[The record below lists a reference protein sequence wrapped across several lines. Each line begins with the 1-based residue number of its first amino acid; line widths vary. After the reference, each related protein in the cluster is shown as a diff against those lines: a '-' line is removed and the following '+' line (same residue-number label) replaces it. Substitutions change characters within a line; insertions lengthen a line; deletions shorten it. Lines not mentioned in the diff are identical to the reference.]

1 MECLSAPP
9 LLLCEWGS
17 WLSAHVRF
25 YELSCTSPAL
35 WHLYS
40 STPTGMAAPAG
51 GGGLCIYDNSADIGT
66 TLFRVKLDYFPVS
79 DRSQRGCLHSS
90 PKPKRKKCHARL
102 PSSRSL
108 PPSRVAQRRP
118 RLRQSRRRRRARPRR
133 STRALHRTWRR
144 PGIRA
149 LPLRRAGKIWS
160 LQVSARN
167 KSPHDNAHAA
177 PKFRG
182 SNRCAPALP
191 ATGTEESQIC
201 K

>member
-1 MECLSAPP
+1 MLSPNNCLAQITVPT
-9 LLLCEWGS
+9 
-17 WLSAHVRF
+17 R
-25 YELSCTSPAL
+25 ELRYR
-35 WHLYS
+35 WV
-40 STPTGMAAPAG
+40 G
-51 GGGLCIYDNSADIGT
+51 GKRVCDGLCIYTITQQTLWYHPLRGLNSHSDPS
-66 TLFRVKLDYFPVS
+66 LRQVS
-79 DRSQRGCLHSS
+79 EGLPPQQS
-90 PKPKRKKCHARL
+90 KAKKKECHARP

>member
-1 MECLSAPP
+1 MPP
-9 LLLCEWGS
+9 QQS
-17 WLSAHVRF
+17 KA
-25 YELSCTSPAL
+25 
-35 WHLYS
+35 
-40 STPTGMAAPAG
+40 
-51 GGGLCIYDNSADIGT
+51 
-66 TLFRVKLDYFPVS
+66 
-79 DRSQRGCLHSS
+79 
-90 PKPKRKKCHARL
+90 KKKECHARP

-191 ATGTEESQIC
+191 ATMHETEFATQSVPPALTAGLLNSDSLCRFLYAYADSTPMTHPDRPPKRPWGLDQSPGPTVRQSIPT
-201 K
+201 